1 MYTDMEGVTGV
12 VSFEQQSYADGKYHD
27 QAMFPA
33 TAEVNA
39 AIDGLLEAGVEE
51 ALVFDGHGPGAID
64 FESLHPAAK
73 LLHGR
78 PAAPPSV
85 RDPIVG
91 TYDACVMMGSMPW
104 PESHSTADLRQTLH
118 IRKAILFHKQCGR
131 CQHPTRSQTRQ

>member
-1 MYTDMEGVTGV
+1 MKIVMCTDMEGVAGI

-27 QAMFPA
+27 QAMRLD

-39 AIDGLLEAGVEE
+39 AIDGLLKAGVEE
-51 ALVFDGHGPGAID
+51 VLVFDGHGPGGID

-78 PAAPPSV
+78 SAAPWSV

-91 TYDACVMMGSMPW
+91 TYV
-104 PESHSTADLRQTLH
+104 
-118 IRKAILFHKQCGR
+118 
-131 CQHPTRSQTRQ
+131 TRV